1 MILMFGSHNRLHR
14 LSNPQVR
21 KERKYILL
29 LPPSP
34 NPPHFFSFFSFF
46 LAEERTII
54 SYCLL
59 SPWLYNIM
67 FYFFATRH
75 IAHLPRAYYITF
87 FFLFILTSVNW
98 GHENKNRKTHQQSQT
113 PLPSSPLDH
122 ALWSQVELIQLLA
135 LPSCR
140 SFGKSL
146 NLSVYSTLK
155 L

>member
-1 MILMFGSHNRLHR
+1 MCWCSSSQHLEFFIEMILMFGSHNRLHR

-29 LPPSP
+29 LLPLPTHP
-34 NPPHFFSFFSFF
+34 IFFLFF
-46 LAEERTII
+46 LAGERTII

-67 FYFFATRH
+67 FYFF
-75 IAHLPRAYYITF
+75 AYYITF

-122 ALWSQVELIQLLA
+122 TLWSQVELIQLLA
-135 LPSCR
+135 LPSVGVLA
-140 SFGKSL
+140 SYLTSQFIQL
-146 NLSVYSTLK
+146 
-155 L
+155 